1 MAGTFSITSAG
12 RALDGAISRL
22 VHDLTS
28 APAGPGEERT
38 RALARYRAARDGTLA
53 IIRDLTQAQADFSP
67 AANVWSIGQNVQ
79 HLLLTE
85 DLYRTQMR
93 KMIDMARQGG
103 ATNIDLTFQQINTSF
118 AYIPREVMPVFTVP
132 LNIMNM
138 FMPRAIRET
147 MFRFPLIPAV
157 NPTFSS
163 PSGNHPVDELR
174 ARAAASIEAT
184 EGLFKGDLPPNLNN
198 ITLSHPILGTNNI
211 PQIFGVIA
219 AHEERHHTQM
229 RTVLD
234 NPRFPG
240 N

>member
-1 MAGTFSITSAG
+1 MADTFSIAAAG

-22 VHDLTS
+22 VHGLTS
-28 APAGPGEERT
+28 APPRPGEERT
-38 RALARYRAARDGTLA
+38 RALSRYRAAREGTLA
-53 IIRDLTQAQADFSP
+53 IIRDLSQAQIDFAP
-67 AANVWSIGQNVQ
+67 RANVWSIGQNVQ

-93 KMIDMARQGG
+93 KMIEMARKGG
-103 ATNIDLTFQQINTSF
+103 AKNIDLTFQQINTTF

-132 LNIMNM
+132 LNMMNM
-138 FMPRAIRET
+138 VMPRVVRET
-147 MFRFPLIPAV
+147 MFRLPLIPAV

-163 PSGNHPVDELR
+163 PTGSQPVEELR
-174 ARAAASIEAT
+174 ARALSSIEAT
-184 EGLFKGDLPPNLNN
+184 EAIFKGELPANLND

-229 RTVLD
+229 RSVLS
-234 NPRFPG
+234 NPRFPR
-240 N
+240 